1 MSNIINRKNQNLRI
15 SKRNDFI
22 YKKKIDKTS
31 ISNNNIINSNINNIL
46 NHCLS
51 KTTKNSPRT
60 MNSSKLNK
68 LRNKSFNFKNLSKQV
83 SKSNLRIENSLDS
96 TGGLKKLKLK
106 TKKINLNIK
115 TINMNLEIKKYPYE
129 TINDNLNQNDL
140 SFIQNKD
147 YNNIQDKIY
156 EILNKKIYKKDNS
169 FNITNNNNFSNIKE
183 KKNNNFFKN
192 LNRINTSIYRPN
204 KSKDQLNK
212 EKISP
217 IKAKVKCLSI
227 KKKKESN
234 MIKKNDIL
242 FNSLKNNFFKKAS
255 NKKQKYNDNNI
266 SKIKQKRLIK
276 EISKN
281 VTPKNNNEKLKIN
294 NKTKF
299 NEISFNNIPKIFQ
312 FNNSNNKKQTR
323 NINYHKKQPSLSLT
337 KTSNISQCNFTET
350 NSLDNMS
357 NQITI
362 NKNQNTLSNYNNSTT
377 ISNDK
382 SIQYN
387 NAISMY
393 NKLIKDNN
401 ELIKE
406 NNELKQYNYNL
417 NQQMKKCNIKL
428 NVLKFLLNNIILIYK
443 NNVNNIINK
452 YKEKEN
458 EMKNNLKNY
467 NEYIKKII
475 FYHKYYSLNEI
486 NKNKKISNI
495 TQQILIENKILRNL
509 YNNLLLFDINNARLY
524 TNQSDN
530 NTDPNEYKDNIKISY
545 IMSNRSNKF
554 FEDDERDE
562 KKLSKRSDTAE
573 QKKCDAL
580 DIIGVNHHPQS
591 RNYNNKN
598 ELNTDLINGN
608 KLLKKC
614 FIRKINYKI
623 KK

>member
-1 MSNIINRKNQNLRI
+1 MSNIINRKNQNLKI
-15 SKRNDFI
+15 CKRNDFI

-31 ISNNNIINSNINNIL
+31 TSNNNIINLNKDNIL

-68 LRNKSFNFKNLSKQV
+68 LRNKSFKFKNLSKQV

-96 TGGLKKLKLK
+96 TGGLKKFKLK

-129 TINDNLNQNDL
+129 VNNDILNQNDL
-140 SFIQNKD
+140 SFFQNKD
-147 YNNIQDKIY
+147 YNNMQDKIY
-156 EILNKKIYKKDNS
+156 KILNKKIYKKNNS
-169 FNITNNNNFSNIKE
+169 FNITNNNNFSNSNE

-192 LNRINTSIYRPN
+192 LNRINTSLYKPN

-212 EKISP
+212 ERISP
-217 IKAKVKCLSI
+217 IKAKIKWISI
-227 KKKKESN
+227 KKKKENN
-234 MIKKNDIL
+234 MIKKNDIF
-242 FNSLKNNFFKKAS
+242 FNSLKNNFFKKES
-255 NKKQKYNDNNI
+255 HKKQKLNDNNI
-266 SKIKQKRLIK
+266 SKVKQKRLIK
-276 EISKN
+276 DISKN
-281 VTPKNNNEKLKIN
+281 VTPKNNNEKLKIS

-312 FNNSNNKKQTR
+312 FNNINNKKQTR

-393 NKLIKDNN
+393 NKLIKENN
-401 ELIKE
+401 ELIKK
-406 NNELKQYNYNL
+406 NNELKTYNYNL
-417 NQQMKKCNIKL
+417 NQQIKKANIKL
-428 NVLKFLLNNIILIYK
+428 NALEFLLNNIILIYK

-486 NKNKKISNI
+486 NKNKKILNI

-545 IMSNRSNKF
+545 NMSNRSNKF
-554 FEDDERDE
+554 FEDEERDE

-573 QKKCDAL
+573 QKKCDSL

-614 FIRKINYKI
+614 FVRKINYKI

>member
-1 MSNIINRKNQNLRI
+1 
-15 SKRNDFI
+15 
-22 YKKKIDKTS
+22 
-31 ISNNNIINSNINNIL
+31 
-46 NHCLS
+46 
-51 KTTKNSPRT
+51 
-60 MNSSKLNK
+60 
-68 LRNKSFNFKNLSKQV
+68 
-83 SKSNLRIENSLDS
+83 
-96 TGGLKKLKLK
+96 
-106 TKKINLNIK
+106 
-115 TINMNLEIKKYPYE
+115 
-129 TINDNLNQNDL
+129 
-140 SFIQNKD
+140 
-147 YNNIQDKIY
+147 
-156 EILNKKIYKKDNS
+156 
-169 FNITNNNNFSNIKE
+169 
-183 KKNNNFFKN
+183 
-192 LNRINTSIYRPN
+192 
-204 KSKDQLNK
+204 
-212 EKISP
+212 
-217 IKAKVKCLSI
+217 
-227 KKKKESN
+227 

>member
-169 FNITNNNNFSNIKE
+169 FNITNNNNFSNSKE